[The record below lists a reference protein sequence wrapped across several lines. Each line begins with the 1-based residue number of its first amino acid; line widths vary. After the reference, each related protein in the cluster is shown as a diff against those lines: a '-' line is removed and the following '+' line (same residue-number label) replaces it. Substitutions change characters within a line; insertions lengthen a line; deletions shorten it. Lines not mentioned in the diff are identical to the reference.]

1 MADDFK
7 VQPGLYIDPDLP
19 QWALIDSGRLRQVLL
34 NVLSNA
40 IKFSAFDLISRCPEV
55 YLHIEHIHGTHLQ
68 VTLEDNGIGMPTS
81 VTDNLFKPFMQ
92 GETST
97 TRRVDGTG
105 LGLAITS
112 NLLHLMNGDIAIK
125 SAAGVGT
132 TVAKNLETVEK
143 TNTLTSLANQK
154 VVWLTDDSFLPPRHF
169 QFFLPNHMPN
179 FTGTKLIKISRGPGC
194 QPPRTQPLSWSLIIV
209 TFPKAGV
216 MCCNRSA
223 KSQNL
228 YFSVQIVA
236 IVLAFWNLT
245 VTEFKLRPYLFHRFT
260 KR

>member
-68 VTLEDNGIGMPTS
+68 VTLEDNGIGMPTN

-112 NLLHLMNGDIAIK
+112 NLLHLMNGDIVIK

-132 TVAKNLETVEK
+132 TVAITWKLKTVEK

-154 VVWLTDDSFLPPRHF
+154 VVWLTDDSFHRRATF
-169 QFFLPNHMPN
+169 NFFCQITCP
-179 FTGTKLIKISRGPGC
+179 IS
-194 QPPRTQPLSWSLIIV
+194 LV
-209 TFPKAGV
+209 
-216 MCCNRSA
+216 
-223 KSQNL
+223 QN
-228 YFSVQIVA
+228 
-236 IVLAFWNLT
+236 
-245 VTEFKLRPYLFHRFT
+245 
-260 KR
+260 

>member
-7 VQPGLYIDPDLP
+7 VQPRLYVDPDLP

-81 VTDNLFKPFMQ
+81 LTDNLFKPFMQ

-112 NLLHLMNGDIAIK
+112 NLLQLMNGDIAIK

-154 VVWLTDDSFLPPRHF
+154 VVWLTDDSFHRRATF
-169 QFFLPNHMPN
+169 NFFCQITCP
-179 FTGTKLIKISRGPGC
+179 IS
-194 QPPRTQPLSWSLIIV
+194 LV
-209 TFPKAGV
+209 
-216 MCCNRSA
+216 
-223 KSQNL
+223 QN
-228 YFSVQIVA
+228 
-236 IVLAFWNLT
+236 
-245 VTEFKLRPYLFHRFT
+245 
-260 KR
+260 

>member
-1 MADDFK
+1 M
-7 VQPGLYIDPDLP
+7 
-19 QWALIDSGRLRQVLL
+19 
-34 NVLSNA
+34 
-40 IKFSAFDLISRCPEV
+40 
-55 YLHIEHIHGTHLQ
+55 HIEHIHGTHLQ
-68 VTLEDNGIGMPTS
+68 VTVEDNGIGMPTS

-112 NLLHLMNGDIAIK
+112 NLLQLMNGDIAIK

-132 TVAKNLETVEK
+132 TVAI
-143 TNTLTSLANQK
+143 TNTLTSYANQK
-154 VVWLTDDSFLPPRHF
+154 VVWLTDGSFQRRATFKNP
-169 QFFLPNHMPN
+169 LPNHMPN

-216 MCCNRSA
+216 MCCDRSA

-245 VTEFKLRPYLFHRFT
+245 VTKSKLRPYLFHRFT